1 MRGTAIAQVVFEEQ
15 GPDSL
20 AYEDD
25 RFGDD
30 GGLALRAALL
40 GVCGAA
46 VVLALLPALV
56 GITVLFGTTLPLRFE
71 PQIGLTGL
79 ISLKVLAAGWG
90 IASAMRASA
99 PLRDGPL
106 GGRLTPRKGSLSDAI
121 PRAGT
126 VCAAKEVS

>member
-40 GVCGAA
+40 GVC
-46 VVLALLPALV
+46 
-56 GITVLFGTTLPLRFE
+56 
-71 PQIGLTGL
+71 
-79 ISLKVLAAGWG
+79 AAGWG
-90 IASAMRASA
+90 IASAMRASRPFETA
-99 PLRDGPL
+99 P
-106 GGRLTPRKGSLSDAI
+106 SE
-121 PRAGT
+121 AG
-126 VCAAKEVS
+126 